1 MNEAIERLESTRVY
15 LIDDDEFERA
25 QEIRAVRVKL
35 VHVKL
40 FLEMVQDKET
50 APSAEW
56 VANRAKELLA

>member
-1 MNEAIERLESTRVY
+1 MQE
-15 LIDDDEFERA
+15 LIDKVTTGRDMLSDDPSPAAFFEA
-25 QEIRAVRVKL
+25 ARVKL

>member
-1 MNEAIERLESTRVY
+1 MEDDIKTLETLRDVANMEGGVNG
-15 LIDDDEFERA
+15 LFLEDL
-25 QEIRAVRVKL
+25 RVKL
-35 VHVKL
+35 THVKL